1 MASQVNIT
9 SESLAQKARVST
21 IRMTAEASAAHVGS
35 SLSVIDIL
43 SVLYHETRIENVKRD
58 NSKSLI
64 FVSKG
69 HAAAGTYAVMAH
81 SGCFPL
87 EWLDSYCK
95 NDSPLIGHVNKRGVP
110 GVNHSTGS
118 LGHALPFAAGK
129 ALAAKIQG
137 EQTRFFVV
145 LSDGECDEGSNW
157 EAALVAS
164 HLVLKNLTILIDR
177 NRLQS
182 LKSTEDTVA
191 LEPFA
196 DKWKAFGWSVD
207 VVNGHDHGSIR
218 TAVFGDYEIRTTPK
232 VVICE
237 TTKGHGV
244 SFMENSVLWHYKPPS
259 GEFLSLAL
267 EELGEK

>member
-1 MASQVNIT
+1 MDLT
-9 SESLAQKARVST
+9 SESLARKARIST

-43 SVLYHETRIENVKRD
+43 SVLYHETRIKNVTSENERD
-58 NSKSLI
+58 FI

-69 HAAAGTYAVMAH
+69 HAAAATYSVMAH
-81 SGCFPL
+81 SGCFPVN
-87 EWLDSYCK
+87 WLDSYCK
-95 NDSPLIGHVNKRGVP
+95 NDSPLIGHVNKHGVP

-118 LGHALPFAAGK
+118 LGHAFPFAAGK
-129 ALAAKIQG
+129 ALSSKIQG
-137 EQTRFFVV
+137 DQSRYFVV

-164 HLVLKNLTILIDR
+164 HLSLTNLTILVDR
-177 NRLQS
+177 NGLQS

-196 DKWKAFGWSVD
+196 DKWTAFGWRVEVVD
-207 VVNGHDHGSIR
+207 GHNHDSIR
-218 TAVFGDYEIRTTPK
+218 NAVFGNQINDGGPL

-237 TTKGHGV
+237 TVKGYGV
-244 SFMENSVLWHYKPPS
+244 SFMENTVLWHYKPPS
-259 GEFLSLAL
+259 GEFLSQAL
-267 EELGEK
+267 EELGEQF

>member
-1 MASQVNIT
+1 MASLTRKMLPIPSQHNCGRRIIRMASQVNVT

-43 SVLYHETRIENVKRD
+43 SVLYHETRIKNIERE

-137 EQTRFFVV
+137 EQTR
-145 LSDGECDEGSNW
+145 LLCS
-157 EAALVAS
+157 
-164 HLVLKNLTILIDR
+164 
-177 NRLQS
+177 
-182 LKSTEDTVA
+182 
-191 LEPFA
+191 
-196 DKWKAFGWSVD
+196 SV
-207 VVNGHDHGSIR
+207 R
-218 TAVFGDYEIRTTPK
+218 
-232 VVICE
+232 
-237 TTKGHGV
+237 
-244 SFMENSVLWHYKPPS
+244 W
-259 GEFLSLAL
+259 
-267 EELGEK
+267 